1 MSNPLDI
8 FAVPADLIVEV
19 EGEMATLLHSED
31 KWYVSLRPDYALNI
45 GTRPIDVRMVE
56 VINETSYL
64 DESHDGEICSVSGKL
79 SIINERSAFVMKG
92 VEF

>member
-19 EGEMATLLHSED
+19 EGEMAILLQSED
-31 KWYVSLRPDYALNI
+31 KWYISLGADYALDI
-45 GTRPIDVRMVE
+45 GTRSVDVRMVE

-64 DESHDGEICSVSGKL
+64 DESYDGEMCYVSGKL
-79 SIINERSAFVMKG
+79 SIINERSTFVMKG